1 MPKGNRLTPL
11 EAENRFH
18 VAWGEVIS
26 GRHKSVTA
34 ALKAAAFYFN
44 TSPGALRRQFVEE
57 RRVLPA
63 LPPHTPRVVFS
74 EIDET
79 RAGTA
84 TQLTEAEVMAP
95 PEPTAPKPTVDPNA
109 EVMKQLRLAEAELAR
124 TKSHLKTALARA
136 DAAEEVRES
145 IFRLRSISDEPV
157 HWPPP
162 QVFTGGHKTVLTPI
176 IFGSDFQVGEV
187 VRLEQ
192 MDGMNEYNMD
202 IFAERYQ
209 LLVDRTIDLAKDHV
223 GDADFDRA
231 IYARGGDAINNRIH
245 EELAETNDL
254 SAVPA
259 IQWLCRH
266 EREGIK
272 RWADYFGRLHV
283 VSIPGNHGRT
293 TIKPRSNSYVGT
305 NFETL
310 LTLWL
315 QGEFRDDPRITWQT
329 PHSGDAYF
337 EVQGWKFLL
346 AHGDRMG
353 SRGGAGFIGA
363 SATIARG
370 HQKLFQ
376 NWAATGRPVD
386 YIMTGHL
393 HTSVKLPF
401 GYGSFGNGS
410 LVGYNAFARDHQ
422 MTPDAA
428 KQWELF
434 VHAKR
439 GVTAMY
445 EVQLSKHPIRMAT
458 PPNPELFR

>member
-1 MPKGNRLTPL
+1 MTPTPL
-11 EAENRFH
+11 DVLETRWNHFVKECA
-18 VAWGEVIS
+18 S
-26 GRHKSVTA
+26 GNHSSRTKAMKATAKAYGVSRQALSQLLMLHGFSLRPPLSVDDGT
-34 ALKAAAFYFN
+34 
-44 TSPGALRRQFVEE
+44 G
-57 RRVLPA
+57 
-63 LPPHTPRVVFS
+63 VFS
-74 EIDET
+74 VET
-79 RAGTA
+79 VV
-84 TQLTEAEVMAP
+84 E
-95 PEPTAPKPTVDPNA
+95 APKPLAEAAKPEPVDPNA
-109 EVMKQLRLAEAELAR
+109 AVMKQLRLAEAELSR
-124 TKSHLKTALARA
+124 VRGHLKSALDRA
-136 DAAEEVRES
+136 DRAEEVRES
-145 IFRLRSISDEPV
+145 LLRLRGVTEEAV
-157 HWPPP
+157 YWPSAPAIVGDH
-162 QVFTGGHKTVLTPI
+162 QTILEPI

-187 VRLEQ
+187 VRLAE

-202 IFAERYQ
+202 IFSERYYK
-209 LLVDRTIDLAKDHV
+209 LVERSIDFAKDHA
-223 GDADFDRA
+223 GRHNIYPRA

-259 IQWLCRH
+259 IQWLVRH

-272 RWADYFGRLHV
+272 RWVDYFGRLHV

-293 TIKPRSNSYVGT
+293 TMKPRSNGYVST

-310 LTLWL
+310 LSLWL
-315 QGEFRDDPRITWQT
+315 QAEFRDDPRITWQT

-337 EVQGWKFLL
+337 TVQGWRFLL

-353 SRGGAGFIGA
+353 SKGGTGFIGSA
-363 SATIARG
+363 ATIARG

-376 NWAATGRPVD
+376 NWAATGRPLD

-401 GYGSFGNGS
+401 GRGSYGNGS
-410 LVGYNAFARDHQ
+410 LVGYNPFARDHQ

-439 GVTAMY
+439 GVSFGV
-445 EVQLSKHPIRMAT
+445 ELQLSTHPLRMEE
-458 PPNPELFR
+458 PPNPELFL